1 MQADGSHSLKSLAS
15 LGGRESTASST
26 FPKHRRAVHCTAAKG
41 SATMACRRTRA
52 SLLLSVHSNCFCCYQ
67 CCCYCDWYCS
77 GDHYSHCYCQCCCYC
92 DLSLCLFLVLSR
104 NVSASSC
111 LEAGTQVV
119 YVWHEDSVFQ
129 MGYIQETPIFLHHKA
144 VCIVVEPTCLPN
156 KSCQAVAG
164 LSKSCDSAR

>member
-1 MQADGSHSLKSLAS
+1 MIQKRHPIAGNLN
-15 LGGRESTASST
+15 RETSGDSKNT
-26 FPKHRRAVHCTAAKG
+26 FLQCGDVLEHHCCCEIY
-41 SATMACRRTRA
+41 SYCYCC
-52 SLLLSVHSNCFCCYQ
+52 HQCCY
-67 CCCYCDWYCS
+67 YCDWYCK
-77 GDHYSHCYCQCCCYC
+77 GDLNSHCYCQCCCYC

-144 VCIVVEPTCLPN
+144 VCIVVEPTCLPD

-164 LSKSCDSAR
+164 LSKSCDSA